1 MPRVLVVALL
11 LSGWTFGAAAEERP
25 VRRVVDLDAPGV
37 FEAIQTSNPTHYDKI
52 RQILQGVLQQPEARV
67 AQWMLTTFNARDV
80 SYVPVVLTSHP
91 PQRRLAFALDATRYE
106 ITLVLTNVRGEIVP
120 AR

>member
-1 MPRVLVVALL
+1 MLRALVVALL
-11 LSGWTFGAAAEERP
+11 LSGWTLGAAAEGPP
-25 VRRVVDLDAPGV
+25 VRRVVDLDAPGA

-52 RQILQGVLQQPEARV
+52 RRILQGVLQQPEARV
-67 AQWMLTTFNARDV
+67 AQWMLTTFDARDV
-80 SYVPVVLTSHP
+80 AYVPVVLTSQP

-106 ITLVLTNVRGEIVP
+106 VTLVLTNVRGEVVP